1 MKFRDF
7 QHEREVLKVM
17 TMEYRIERDGHRLPE
32 PIVQLFCRDKHGVRR
47 DIEVEGFYPFFYI
60 SEATFFNEQNEL
72 LKDSAIR
79 SIEAREILVEDEN
92 MMDETITKVEEP
104 SSTTLHGD
112 NLTKVVTME
121 PKHVSELREAFE
133 ETWEADV
140 FFTNRFLIETGIR
153 RGLTIPAGE
162 DRVHVT
168 DIEATEDL
176 PDIAPRMVT
185 IDIEV
190 WSGGAFPDTE
200 QAEKPITSYTLHDS
214 QDDEYVAAIL
224 EPDSRVFGDG
234 VWSGEQDWELP
245 DGVDS
250 DDIEIHTFEDE
261 AEMLGAANEWIAE
274 KNPDLLT
281 GWNS

>member
-200 QAEKPITSYTLHDS
+200 QAEKRRVSRTGSCPMVWTATISRFTPSRMKQRCWVLRTSGLQRRT
-214 QDDEYVAAIL
+214 
-224 EPDSRVFGDG
+224 R
-234 VWSGEQDWELP
+234 
-245 DGVDS
+245 
-250 DDIEIHTFEDE
+250 TC
-261 AEMLGAANEWIAE
+261 
-274 KNPDLLT
+274 
-281 GWNS
+281 